1 MRANKAQL
9 TSEAVQWSRPLSGP
23 FAKLTVLLTGCALLA
38 PGQHGRV
45 GVMGGS
51 KAYTGAPYFASMTA
65 LAMGA
70 DLSTVFCSV
79 EAGVAIKTYSPDL
92 MVRPCLFPVHLAADA
107 LIQLGEGAG
116 VHITQQGK
124 QSVGECQ
131 QQRDDQWMDCNTQAT
146 TDHRSHSL
154 TPLTAAV

>member
-1 MRANKAQL
+1 
-9 TSEAVQWSRPLSGP
+9 
-23 FAKLTVLLTGCALLA
+23 
-38 PGQHGRV
+38 
-45 GVMGGS
+45 MGGS

-92 MVRPCLFPVHLAADA
+92 MVRPCLFPAHLAADA

-116 VHITQQGK
+116 AHITQQGK
-124 QSVGECQ
+124 QSVNERKQ
-131 QQRDDQWMDCNTQAT
+131 HRDDEWTHVTPKASSDPCP
-146 TDHRSHSL
+146 HSPTL
-154 TPLTAAV
+154 LAAAR

>member
-1 MRANKAQL
+1 
-9 TSEAVQWSRPLSGP
+9 
-23 FAKLTVLLTGCALLA
+23 
-38 PGQHGRV
+38 
-45 GVMGGS
+45 MGGS

-92 MVRPCLFPVHLAADA
+92 MVRPCLFPAHLAGDA
-107 LIQLGEGAG
+107 LTQLGDGAG

-124 QSVGECQ
+124 QSVREPR
-131 QQRDDQWMDCNTQAT
+131 QQRDDAWMAAIPKASSDPCP
-146 TDHRSHSL
+146 HSP
-154 TPLTAAV
+154 TPLGCAFCFFAGTQPYR